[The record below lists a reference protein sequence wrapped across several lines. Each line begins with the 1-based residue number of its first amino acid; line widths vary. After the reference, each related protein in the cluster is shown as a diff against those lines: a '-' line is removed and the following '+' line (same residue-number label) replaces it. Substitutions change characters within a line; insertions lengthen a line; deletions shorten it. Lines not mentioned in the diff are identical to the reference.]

1 MRRGRPPVAALA
13 LLWAVMS
20 SAGPAA
26 AETGGPGDPE
36 SAPLVGIIID
46 DLGDRLDHGL
56 RAVNIQ
62 AALTYSFLP
71 HAPYTPRLA
80 RLAHGL
86 GKVVMA
92 HLPMQST
99 GHHRLGQGGLRVT
112 MSRGQFLHTVRS
124 DIRAVP
130 HASGV
135 NNHMGSLLTQ
145 YRSRMGWL
153 MDELGGSRG
162 MFFIDSHTTPLTVAR
177 EVAAQKGVP
186 ALKRDVFL
194 DAVPEPSAIQREF
207 DRLLALA
214 RARGA
219 AVAIAHPYPQTLSF
233 LERRLPRLAAE
244 GIRLVPVSA
253 LLRRGGPGI
262 DPLEIEAAGDL
273 VAVRQAGPDNR
284 RRRGRPGHATEN

>member
-1 MRRGRPPVAALA
+1 MRRGWPPVAALA
-13 LLWAVMS
+13 LLWAVTAS
-20 SAGPAA
+20 SGAA
-26 AETGGPGDPE
+26 AADAGDDGGPE

-56 RAVNIQ
+56 RAVNIP

-86 GKVVMA
+86 GKVVMV

-99 GHHRLGQGGLRVT
+99 GHHRLGHGGLRVS

-153 MDELGGSRG
+153 MDELGGGGG

-194 DAVPEPSAIQREF
+194 DAEPEPSAIQREF

-214 RARGA
+214 RSRGA

-253 LLRRGGPGI
+253 LLRRGAPGV
-262 DPLEIEAAGDL
+262 DPRGKEAAGDV
-273 VAVRQAGPDNR
+273 VAVRQAGPENSHRQDR
-284 RRRGRPGHATEN
+284 VGRAPEN